1 MQDLILIV
9 LAVFCAAALALHL
22 ASAVLVAA
30 RLRRAKVAPAMPRV
44 LPQITLLRPVCGL
57 DPLDAET
64 LGSSFGLDYPTYEV
78 IFCAASADD
87 PVVPLIHRLIAAHPG
102 TRARLMI
109 GEDRITT
116 NPKLNNLAKGWAA
129 ARSDWIVM
137 ADSNLLLPPD
147 YLRTLVAAWTPG
159 TGLVSSPPVGIRPQG
174 LWGAV
179 ECAFLNAYQARWQ
192 LAADQ
197 VGLGFAQ
204 GKTLFWNRKILDHAG
219 GLAALGAE
227 IAEDVNATKL
237 VRAAG
242 LNVRLTPQPFAQP
255 IGQRSFAEVWG
266 RQLRWAR
273 VRRLGFPALFVPE
286 VLTGAVAPMA
296 ALTAVVAAGAAPLA
310 SLPAYALVWYGTEAA
325 LARGAGWPMGPRDLA
340 AALLRDLM
348 VPAVWTW
355 AWAGRDFVWRGNT
368 MAAPARPATP
378 V

>member
-204 GKTLFWNRKILDHAG
+204 GKTLFWNRKILDYAG

>member
-137 ADSNLLLPPD
+137 ADSNLLLPRD

-204 GKTLFWNRKILDHAG
+204 GKTLFWNRKILDYAG

-325 LARGAGWPMGPRDLA
+325 LARGAGWSMGPRDLA

-348 VPAVWTW
+348 IPAVWTW

>member
-1 MQDLILIV
+1 MRP
-9 LAVFCAAALALHL
+9 
-22 ASAVLVAA
+22 ASKA
-30 RLRRAKVAPAMPRV
+30 
-44 LPQITLLRPVCGL
+44 
-57 DPLDAET
+57 
-64 LGSSFGLDYPTYEV
+64 
-78 IFCAASADD
+78 
-87 PVVPLIHRLIAAHPG
+87 
-102 TRARLMI
+102 
-109 GEDRITT
+109 
-116 NPKLNNLAKGWAA
+116 
-129 ARSDWIVM
+129 
-137 ADSNLLLPPD
+137 
-147 YLRTLVAAWTPG
+147 G

-204 GKTLFWNRKILDHAG
+204 GKTLFWNRKILDYAG

>member
-87 PVVPLIHRLIAAHPG
+87 PVVPLIHRLIAAHSG

-204 GKTLFWNRKILDHAG
+204 GKTLFWNRKILDYAG

-286 VLTGAVAPMA
+286 VLTGALAPMA

>member
-204 GKTLFWNRKILDHAG
+204 GKTLFWNRKILDYAG

-273 VRRLGFPALFVPE
+273 VRRLGFLALFVPE

>member
-22 ASAVLVAA
+22 ASAVLVAV

-147 YLRTLVAAWTPG
+147 YLRTLVAAWTSG

>member
-147 YLRTLVAAWTPG
+147 YLRTLVAAWTSG

>member
-64 LGSSFGLDYPTYEV
+64 LGSSFGLDYPTHEV

-204 GKTLFWNRKILDHAG
+204 GKTLFWNRKILDYAG

-325 LARGAGWPMGPRDLA
+325 LARGAGWSMGPRDLA

-348 VPAVWTW
+348 IPAVWTW